1 MNCLSVIGSQA
12 SPMACDA
19 FWPGFLL
26 LVIVVELYR
35 PSMAILISSHL
46 VSRLV
51 FIYFI
56 NATLDAISFVFMSV
70 IVLETMYDVLCMLL
84 LHGGGISRFAN
95 STLAL
100 VLLTGVS
107 WRLIVRPT
115 LVIAAFCPGLL
126 VSTSLYSLLS
136 GAVKLH
142 FVQWNFPAK
151 PPFSLF

>member
-1 MNCLSVIGSQA
+1 
-12 SPMACDA
+12 MACHA

-35 PSMAILISSHL
+35 PSMLILISSHL
-46 VSRLV
+46 LSRLVLSRFV

-84 LHGGGISRFAN
+84 LHGGGISIFAN

-100 VLLTGVS
+100 VMPTGVS
-107 WRLIVRPT
+107 WRPIARPT
-115 LVIAAFCPGLL
+115 LVIATSRPGLF
-126 VSTSLYSLLS
+126 VFTSLYSLLLA
-136 GAVKLH
+136 AVKLH

-151 PPFSLF
+151 TPFSFNI